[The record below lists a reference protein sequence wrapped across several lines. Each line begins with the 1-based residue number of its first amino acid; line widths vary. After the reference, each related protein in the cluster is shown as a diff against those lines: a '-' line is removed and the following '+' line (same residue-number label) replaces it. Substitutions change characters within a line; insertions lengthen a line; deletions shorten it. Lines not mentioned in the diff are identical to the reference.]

1 MANPFATMR
10 YPTLSS
16 IIFCLLIACDKG
28 GAGGGGPAL
37 KAFPPRPA
45 YAPAASPKSIVVQG
59 SNLFKDVGCPI
70 CHGDAG
76 KGGVDNPNCI
86 TGGKI
91 NGLTLVKEGYTYEQL
106 QKKIS
111 EGVLKV
117 QRENKKGPLPP
128 YRMPVHG
135 EFLQSS
141 EMEALASYLLSLY
154 PKDREIEDDWDD

>member
-1 MANPFATMR
+1 
-10 YPTLSS
+10 L
-16 IIFCLLIACDKG
+16 IVILGLLIGCDKG

-37 KAFPPRPA
+37 FALPLRPVYSPTEA
-45 YAPAASPKSIVVQG
+45 PKSAVARGRDQ
-59 SNLFKDVGCPI
+59 FKAIGCPI

-91 NGLTLVKEGYTYEQL
+91 NGLTLVKEGYTFEQL

-111 EGVLKV
+111 EGVVKV
-117 QRENKKGPLPP
+117 QRKDKNGQLPP
-128 YRMPVHG
+128 FRMPVHG

-141 EMEALASYLLSLY
+141 EIEALASYLLSLY
-154 PKDREIEDDWDD
+154 PKEREIEDDWDD